1 MFLRFYFFII
11 IISLSTA
18 VSAQVS
24 LTKKI
29 TAWYIENRL
38 KVADANQ
45 NGSLSL
51 EEMKAYKTEFAYY
64 FDARN
69 FKNTDTN
76 QDGEI
81 DKKELNDK
89 YEIET
94 AMRERV
100 EHQQIRSL
108 NTEYGMLSLVNMQY
122 LKKNPELVVI
132 LMKNNSWMEENAF
145 YVQELLKS
153 KAFVKKYPEIITSLN
168 KNLRWLAFNPIKA
181 QKAYRLRAAGTEFPE
196 LQIWRDAQNE
206 FISQNPSVRESVFNT
221 DVSK

>member
-51 EEMKAYKTEFAYY
+51 EEMKAYQTEFAYY

-108 NTEYGMLSLVNMQY
+108 NIEYGMLSLVNMQY

-181 QKAYRLRAAGTEFPE
+181 QKAYRLRTAGTEFPE

>member
-1 MFLRFYFFII
+1 MFLRFHIFII
-11 IISLSTA
+11 IISVSSA

-24 LTKKI
+24 LSKKI

-45 NGSLSL
+45 NGGLSL
-51 EEMKAYKTEFAYY
+51 DEMKAYQSEFAYY
-64 FDARN
+64 FDAKN
-69 FKNTDTN
+69 FKNSDQN

-81 DKKELNDK
+81 DKKELNEK
-89 YEIET
+89 FEIET

-108 NTEYGMLSLVNMQY
+108 NIEYGMLSLVNMQY
-122 LKKNPELVVI
+122 LKKNPDLVVI
-132 LMKNNSWMEENAF
+132 LMQNNSWMEENAF

-153 KAFVKKYPEIITSLN
+153 KSFVKKYPEIISSFN

-181 QKAYRLRAAGTEFPE
+181 QKAYRLRTAGTEFPE
-196 LQIWRDAQNE
+196 LQIWRDAQTE
-206 FISQNPSVRESVFNT
+206 FVNQNPTVRESVYNT